1 MSKRKNKLIKWIVY
15 VGIGLCVIGM
25 IWACAS
31 VVDRYTEL
39 TGHAWANK
47 TELVA
52 KSKTDLKVKLADFA
66 TGNHREIVKA
76 NNYHKGSD
84 GLWKVNVKYYE
95 DSDHGF
101 IFFPIIIP

>member
-1 MSKRKNKLIKWIVY
+1 MSIRESELIKWIVY

-39 TGHAWANK
+39 TGHAWADK

-66 TGNHREIVKA
+66 TGNHREIVEA
-76 NNYHKGSD
+76 NNYRKGSD

-95 DSDHGF
+95 DSDNDF